1 MDKLEA
7 LRIMGCLNA
16 RPQEVTSELFRTG
29 GTFFDPRDK
38 LQVKYEMLRA
48 VQLGGLSV
56 SQAARQFGY
65 SRETYYTVARH
76 FELEG
81 CVGLPDQDQ
90 GRRQPE
96 KLHAQ
101 IVEFILGQRHKDPK
115 GNSGYRLAEKVY
127 EHFQVRIHP
136 RTIYK
141 VLKKG
146 ALQMVTPA
154 KAAPGRRRSCQGAR
168 KLGH

>member
-7 LRIMGCLNA
+7 LRTMGCLNA

-29 GTFFDPRDK
+29 GTFFEPHDK

-48 VQLGGLSV
+48 VQVGGLSV
-56 SQAARQFGY
+56 TQAARQFGY

-76 FELEG
+76 FQLEG
-81 CVGLPDQDQ
+81 CVGLLDQAQ

-96 KLHAQ
+96 KLQNQ
-101 IVEFILGQRHKDPK
+101 IVEFILAERHKDPK

-127 EHFQVRIHP
+127 ERFAVRIHP

-141 VLKKG
+141 VLKKR
-146 ALQMVTPA
+146 ASPTPA
-154 KAAPGRRRSCQGAR
+154 PTAAPSRRRS
-168 KLGH
+168 

>member
-7 LRIMGCLNA
+7 LRLMGCLNT
-16 RPQEVTSELFRTG
+16 RPQDVTSEVFRTG
-29 GTFFDPRDK
+29 GTFFEPRDK

-48 VQLGGLSV
+48 VQVDGLSV

-81 CVGLPDQDQ
+81 CVGLLDQAQ
-90 GRRQPE
+90 GRRQPD
-96 KLHAQ
+96 KLEVQ
-101 IVEFILGQRHKDPK
+101 IVGFILAERHKDPK

-127 EHFQVRIHP
+127 QRFGVRIHP

-146 ALQMVTPA
+146 GAQTLTP
-154 KAAPGRRRSCQGAR
+154 KAAPGRRRS
-168 KLGH
+168 